1 MWIIETLL
9 KDREDI
15 LVGMLFTG
23 NFSDV
28 LNGFKQIGRN
38 RNPRAAIA
46 ADAAH
51 VDIEREREAE
61 GGGER
66 KYGSEP
72 GLEHR
77 EDFIYTS
84 SISLSPYFYTLTS
97 LLKLLL
103 FCIVE

>member
-38 RNPRAAIA
+38 RNPRAVIA

-51 VDIEREREAE
+51 VDIERGRSGGRRREKIWVGA
-61 GGGER
+61 R
-66 KYGSEP
+66 
-72 GLEHR
+72 
-77 EDFIYTS
+77 T
-84 SISLSPYFYTLTS
+84 
-97 LLKLLL
+97 
-103 FCIVE
+103 